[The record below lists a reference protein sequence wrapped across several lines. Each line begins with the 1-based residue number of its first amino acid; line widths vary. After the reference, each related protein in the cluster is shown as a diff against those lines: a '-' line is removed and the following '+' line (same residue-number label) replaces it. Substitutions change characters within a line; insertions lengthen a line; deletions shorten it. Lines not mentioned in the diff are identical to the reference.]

1 MVAALSRKRMT
12 LPKDF
17 PAEVKFNTMKYFY
30 VIVSGRIKISQ
41 INPDTGREF
50 AFLLLGPGDV
60 FDVICLVDDQE
71 HLVQI
76 DILEDVQILYI
87 FMREVRFWIQNHADF
102 NKTLC

>member
-1 MVAALSRKRMT
+1 
-12 LPKDF
+12 
-17 PAEVKFNTMKYFY
+17 MKYFY